1 MAQLPVKSP
10 RIDPRFAPFRLEI
23 RPSKIHRLGVYAAE
37 RIPANRKVIE
47 YTGERL
53 NRWQAKQRDSKR
65 FTYLFAVDDYW
76 TLDGAVNGSGAEIIN
91 HSCDPNLVSR
101 VMKGHILYMSL
112 RVIRPGEELTVD
124 YNFTKNG
131 ATAPPAP
138 AGRGSAG
145 ASWRPRE
152 SRAGYSGEVPIEDGK
167 SCRENRTT
175 DHIHP
180 KSSEA
185 RDHDQADRTLHRGSR
200 PRGRGDRRARRG
212 IMGGL
217 RPTRWPLPLRLRRF
231 GIYGLLPR
239 RPDPRGG
246 RIAPGTDLAGS
257 GHTALNITGSAGAGG
272 ATWLT
277 VVDQAPGDVFQDNI
291 YGSEFLCADILIQR
305 FNNTKGAGVVT
316 FFNQVDTEGNVVDKK
331 GWL

>member
-10 RIDPRFAPFRLEI
+10 RIDTRFTPFRLKI
-23 RPSKIHRLGVYAAE
+23 RPSKIHRLGVYAAQ

-131 ATAPPAP
+131 
-138 AGRGSAG
+138 G
-145 ASWRPRE
+145 
-152 SRAGYSGEVPIEDGK
+152 
-167 SCRENRTT
+167 
-175 DHIHP
+175 
-180 KSSEA
+180 
-185 RDHDQADRTLHRGSR
+185 DRTPCACGSSQC
-200 PRGRGDRRARRG
+200 RG
-212 IMGGL
+212 IME
-217 RPTRWPLPLRLRRF
+217 T
-231 GIYGLLPR
+231 
-239 RPDPRGG
+239 
-246 RIAPGTDLAGS
+246 
-257 GHTALNITGSAGAGG
+257 
-272 ATWLT
+272 
-277 VVDQAPGDVFQDNI
+277 
-291 YGSEFLCADILIQR
+291 
-305 FNNTKGAGVVT
+305 
-316 FFNQVDTEGNVVDKK
+316 
-331 GWL
+331 